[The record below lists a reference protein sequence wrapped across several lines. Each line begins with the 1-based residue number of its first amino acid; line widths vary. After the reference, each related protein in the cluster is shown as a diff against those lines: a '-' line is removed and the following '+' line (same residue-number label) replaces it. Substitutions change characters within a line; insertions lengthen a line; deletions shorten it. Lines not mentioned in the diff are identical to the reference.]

1 MKKVTI
7 FLAFLF
13 LLVNVS
19 FALNNDMNIYIR
31 NQPYKGV
38 YVIKNDSLY
47 IPVNVFFKCIKY
59 DWIQKDKH
67 IYILDYRLDTPPGE
81 IVGQDFTY
89 HLGDKTFTVDSF
101 VKYGKLFINANA
113 LAKKMEMYVMYND
126 QTNIFDIVMPNQNA
140 AQVISVTPVSSSGGG
155 GGSST
160 DSKEPIVADL
170 QTFQDY
176 TPTNQAAGGDIRG
189 TLTVKNTGSK
199 EVTGIVVIVY
209 IESQDNEPFN
219 QQQFAIGTLAAGQ
232 EVTKDYYWSNP
243 NPMLAIKSRTEVK
256 HDPIPEDKKEEKAGD
271 QTLTPT
277 TTLEPGAGPG
287 TGK

>member
-13 LLVNVS
+13 LLVNIS
-19 FALNNDMNIYIR
+19 FALNSDMSIYIR

-47 IPVNVFFKCIKY
+47 IPLNVFFKCIKY
-59 DWIQKDKH
+59 DWIQKDKQV
-67 IYILDYRLDTPPGE
+67 YILDYRLDNPSPE
-81 IVGQDFTY
+81 IVGQNLTY
-89 HLGDKTFTVDSF
+89 YFGDENFTVDSF
-101 VKYGKLFINANA
+101 VKDGKLFINANA

-140 AQVISVTPVSSSGGG
+140 AQVTSVAPVSSSGSA

-160 DSKEPIVADL
+160 DNKEPIVADL
-170 QTFQDY
+170 QTYQDY

-189 TLTVKNTGSK
+189 TLNVKNTGSK
-199 EVTGIVVIVY
+199 EVTGIAVTVY
-209 IESQDNEPFN
+209 IETQDGEPLN

-243 NPMLAIKSRTEVK
+243 NPMLAIKSKTEVK
-256 HDPIPEDKKEEKAGD
+256 HDPIPEDKKEEKTE
-271 QTLTPT
+271 TLTPT
-277 TTLEPGAGPG
+277 TTLEPGAGQG
-287 TGK
+287 TVK

>member
-1 MKKVTI
+1 MKKITI

-19 FALNNDMNIYIR
+19 FALNSDISIYIR

-47 IPVNVFFKCIKY
+47 IPVNVFFKYINY
-59 DWIQKDKH
+59 DWIQKNKH
-67 IYILDYRLDTPPGE
+67 VYILDYRLDNPSGE
-81 IVGQDFTY
+81 IIGQNLTY

-101 VKYGKLFINANA
+101 VKDGKLFINASA
-113 LAKKMEMYVMYND
+113 FAKKMEMHVMYNEE
-126 QTNIFDIVMPNQNA
+126 TNIFDIVMPNQNA
-140 AQVISVTPVSSSGGG
+140 AQVISVVPVSSNGSA

-160 DSKEPIVADL
+160 DNKEPIVANL

-199 EVTGIVVIVY
+199 EVTGIVVTVY
-209 IESQDNEPFN
+209 IESQNNEPLN

-232 EVTKDYYWSNP
+232 EVSKDYYWSNP
-243 NPMLAIKSRTEVK
+243 NPMLAIKSKTEVK
-256 HDPIPEDKKEEKAGD
+256 HDPIPEDKKEEKVGD
-271 QTLTPT
+271 QTITPT